1 MHFFH
6 TIEQFITHFATTVPL
21 PLFVFIGSFL
31 EEVISPIPSALV
43 MGTAGTLAM
52 IDGNAFWYLLVLATI
67 GNIGKMGGAW
77 IYYFIG
83 DKLEDILVK
92 PLTKYFGINHRDI
105 ESIGKRFTGHHWKD
119 GGVLFLIRL
128 LPPFPTTPV
137 SLACGI
143 IKMDVRVFLVA
154 TYAGNFF
161 KDLLYLYI
169 GYAGFAS
176 LHFLW
181 HQTNKVKL
189 GVDIILTSA
198 IIAFFVFLF
207 LYQGRGQKFLSY
219 CQNSYIALLN
229 HLKRKK

>member
-6 TIEQFITHFATTVPL
+6 AIEQFITHFSTTVPL
-21 PLFVFIGSFL
+21 PVFVFVGSFL

-52 IDGNAFWYLLVLATI
+52 IEGNPFSYLFLLAAI
-67 GNIGKMGGAW
+67 GNIGKASGAW

-83 DKLEDILVK
+83 DKLENILVK
-92 PLTKYFGINHRDI
+92 PLTKYFGINHHDI
-105 ESIGKRFTGHHWKD
+105 ENIGKRFTGHHWKD

-128 LPPFPTTPV
+128 FPPFPTTPV

-143 IKMDVRVFLVA
+143 IKMDTRVFLAA

-181 HQTNKVKL
+181 HQTNKMKL
-189 GVDIILTSA
+189 GVDIIVTLA

-207 LYQGRGQKFLSY
+207 FHQRRGKKFLRH
-219 CQNSYIALLN
+219 CQSHSVDFLN
-229 HLKRKK
+229 FLKRKK